1 MFDLGI
7 QELIVIFIVALLV
20 FGPKRLPE
28 IGYMLGKTMNE
39 IRKAFQS
46 AKSEMEKEIKEV
58 KETVDEVKK
67 DIKDPIELKEE
78 FFKELPN
85 LSDLRIDKH
94 IENIAKKEIEKKEP

>member
-28 IGYMLGKTMNE
+28 LGYSLGKALNE
-39 IRKAFQS
+39 VKKAFQS
-46 AKSEMEKEIKEV
+46 AKTEMEKEIEEV
-58 KETVDEVKK
+58 KETVEEAKK
-67 DIKDPIELKEE
+67 DIKDPLQLKDEL
-78 FFKELPN
+78 FKDMPN

-94 IENIAKKEIEKKEP
+94 IENIAKREIEKKE